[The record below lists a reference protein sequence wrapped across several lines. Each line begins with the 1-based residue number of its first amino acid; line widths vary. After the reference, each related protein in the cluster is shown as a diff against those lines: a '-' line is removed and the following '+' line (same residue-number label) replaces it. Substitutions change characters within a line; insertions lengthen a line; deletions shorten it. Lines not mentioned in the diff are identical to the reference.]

1 MAATYRADANDQTAL
16 GNIQYET
23 GGVRVSAHAPAV
35 ASNKQNALVRRGM
48 RQDYAVGIWSAI
60 TLIVDEVTQAKA
72 GEIVLTAVMLHAKSL
87 LRAGG
92 FAKVE
97 AQHA

>member
-1 MAATYRADANDQTAL
+1 
-16 GNIQYET
+16 
-23 GGVRVSAHAPAV
+23 
-35 ASNKQNALVRRGM
+35 M